1 MTRATHIVPPA
12 ITRLALFTDT
22 WRPQVNGVAR
32 TLDRLVSECHRR
44 GIATM
49 VVTPDDG
56 SADDG
61 SADDGAADPPDA
73 QHLTVRWPARP
84 FWAYPHL
91 HMATPSTARARA
103 LLQDFRPD
111 LVHVATPF
119 GVGLSGRQAAR
130 ALDLPLVSSYHTH
143 FTAYLRHY
151 RLQHL
156 DAVAWPFL
164 RWFHNGGRATFAPT
178 QHVADQL
185 RAQGFRGAAVWS
197 RGIDTVRFHPAR
209 RSLERRRALGVPDD
223 ALLCCYVGRLAPE
236 KGIDVAIE
244 AMRPLLA
251 AYPNRLRLL
260 LVGDGPAEARL
271 RAAAPAGVL
280 FAGRQEG
287 SALAECYAS
296 SDVFVFPSATET
308 FGNVVLEAMASGLC
322 VISHHEGPTYEFAH
336 DCTAYPVDVT
346 SPDALRAAVHTLM
359 HDAPRRAALAA
370 AGLREAQRRDWPSVW
385 DNLFGYYSHVVNHA
399 HAPVGAPVSGL
410 RTIAGLSASS
420 GQ

>member
-1 MTRATHIVPPA
+1 MTRATQIVPSA

-22 WRPQVNGVAR
+22 WTPQVNGVAR
-32 TLDRLVSECHRR
+32 TLDRLVGECHRR
-44 GIATM
+44 GISTM

-56 SADDG
+56 SSDDG
-61 SADDGAADPPDA
+61 SPDDPSDA
-73 QHLTVRWPARP
+73 PYTLVRWPARP
-84 FWAYPHL
+84 FWAYPQL
-91 HMATPSTARARA
+91 HMATPSTARART

-130 ALDLPLVSSYHTH
+130 ALGLPLVSSYHTH
-143 FTAYLRHY
+143 FTAYLKHY

-185 RAQGFRGAAVWS
+185 SAQGFRGAAVWS

-251 AYPNRLRLL
+251 AYPNRLRFL

-271 RAAAPAGVL
+271 RASAPAGVL

-287 SALAECYAS
+287 VALAECYAS
-296 SDVFVFPSATET
+296 SDVFVFPSVTET

-322 VISHHEGPTYEFAH
+322 VVSHHTGPTYEFAH
-336 DCTAYPVDVT
+336 NGTAYPVDVT

-385 DNLFGYYSHVVNHA
+385 DTLFADYGRVLHDVQALHGVLPRA
-399 HAPVGAPVSGL
+399 A
-410 RTIAGLSASS
+410 
-420 GQ
+420 

>member
-1 MTRATHIVPPA
+1 MIRATHIDPPA

-22 WRPQVNGVAR
+22 WLPQVNGVAR
-32 TLDRLVSECHRR
+32 TLDRLVAECHRR
-44 GIATM
+44 GISTM

-56 SADDG
+56 SADVG
-61 SADDGAADPPDA
+61 SADDGSTESADAAYKM
-73 QHLTVRWPARP
+73 VRWPARP
-84 FWAYPHL
+84 FWAYPQL

-143 FTAYLRHY
+143 FTAYLKHY

-185 RAQGFRGAAVWS
+185 SVQGFRGAAVWS

-244 AMRPLLA
+244 ALRPLLA
-251 AYPNRLRLL
+251 VHPDRLRFL

-271 RAAAPAGVL
+271 RDSAPPGVL

-287 SALAECYAS
+287 TALAECYAS
-296 SDVFVFPSATET
+296 SDVFVFPSVTET

-322 VISHHEGPTYEFAH
+322 VVSHNDGPTHEFAH
-336 DCTAYPVDVT
+336 HDTAYPVDVT

-359 HDAPRRAALAA
+359 HDAPRRTALAA

-385 DNLFGYYSHVVNHA
+385 DGLFTDYASVLQDA
-399 HAPVGAPVSGL
+399 RAPRGVLQRA
-410 RTIAGLSASS
+410 A
-420 GQ
+420 

>member
-1 MTRATHIVPPA
+1 MIRATHAASPA
-12 ITRLALFTDT
+12 VTRLALFTDT
-22 WRPQVNGVAR
+22 WLPQVNGVAR

-49 VVTPDDG
+49 VVTPN
-56 SADDG
+56 
-61 SADDGAADPPDA
+61 DGAADDRSAYDRPADPVEA
-73 QHLTVRWPARP
+73 PHTLVRWPARP
-84 FWAYPHL
+84 FWAYPQL

-103 LLQDFRPD
+103 LLQAFRPD

-130 ALDLPLVSSYHTH
+130 ALGLPLVSSYHTH

-185 RAQGFRGAAVWS
+185 SAQGFRGAAVWS
-197 RGIDTVRFHPAR
+197 RGIDTARFNPAR
-209 RSLERRRALGVPDD
+209 RSLERRRALGIPDD

-244 AMRPLLA
+244 ALRPLLA
-251 AYPNRLRLL
+251 AHPDRLRFL

-287 SALAECYAS
+287 EALAECYAS
-296 SDVFVFPSATET
+296 SDVFVFPSVTET

-322 VISHHEGPTYEFAH
+322 VVSHHAGPTYEFAH
-336 DCTAYPVDVT
+336 DRTAYPVDVT
-346 SPDALRAAVHTLM
+346 SPDALREAVLSLM
-359 HDAPRRAALAA
+359 QDPRRRATLATAALQ
-370 AGLREAQRRDWPSVW
+370 EAQRRDWASVW
-385 DNLFGYYSHVVNHA
+385 DRLFADYARVLQDVQTLCGTLQQA
-399 HAPVGAPVSGL
+399 A
-410 RTIAGLSASS
+410 
-420 GQ
+420 

>member
-1 MTRATHIVPPA
+1 MTRTTRSAPPA

-22 WRPQVNGVAR
+22 WMPQVNGVAR
-32 TLDRLVSECHRR
+32 TLERLVSECHRR

-56 SADDG
+56 SAEP
-61 SADDGAADPPDA
+61 SDA
-73 QHLTVRWPARP
+73 PYQTARWPARP
-84 FWAYPHL
+84 FWAYPQL
-91 HMATPSTARARA
+91 HMATPSTTRARA
-103 LLQDFRPD
+103 LLEDFRPD

-185 RAQGFRGAAVWS
+185 SAQGFRGAAVWS
-197 RGIDTVRFHPAR
+197 RGIDTTRFHPGR

-244 AMRPLLA
+244 ALRPLLA
-251 AYPNRLRLL
+251 AHPDRLRFL

-271 RAAAPAGVL
+271 RASAPAGVL

-287 SALAECYAS
+287 AALAECYAS
-296 SDVFVFPSATET
+296 SDVFVFPSVTET

-322 VISHHEGPTYEFAH
+322 VVSHHEGPTHEFAH
-336 DCTAYPVDVT
+336 RSTAYPVDVT
-346 SPDALRAAVHTLM
+346 SAKALRHAVLALM
-359 HDAPRRAALAA
+359 QDPTRRATLAA
-370 AGLREAQRRDWPSVW
+370 AAQQEAQRRDWPSVW
-385 DNLFGYYSHVVNHA
+385 DRLFADYTRVLQELHTSRQALPHA
-399 HAPVGAPVSGL
+399 A
-410 RTIAGLSASS
+410 
-420 GQ
+420 